1 MIRMFKSSTFI
12 NALVLLLLFWGCK
25 KEEKKAIIPTLS
37 TATITNITAKTAA
50 CGGNITSDG
59 GASIIA
65 KGVCWSKAPNP
76 AISDNKTN
84 DSLGDINFTSLIT
97 NLDSVTTYYVRA
109 YATNSAGTGYGNT
122 LSFQTSASLPILN
135 TIATSKIGQYSAIYG
150 GVIKSNGG
158 VLVTASGVCWSTSQN
173 PTISDNKTNNIAG
186 TDSFT
191 CFITGLIANTKYY
204 LRAYATNVTG
214 TGYGSIMSFTT
225 KPEMANTVEDND
237 GNIYNTVT
245 IGMQTWMK
253 ENLKTTKYSDW
264 TDITNVT
271 DNSAWQSLTTPAYCW
286 YNNDS
291 AGYKSAYGAL
301 YNWYAI
307 TTSKNICPSGWH
319 VSTDADWTKL
329 LNYLK
334 PGAGSKIKEAGTVH
348 WNDPNTA
355 TNNSGFMAI
364 PSGTGGGSYF
374 NNSYNFEGI
383 DLTQFADWWVKY
395 DNVNPEYYELRRDD
409 NIYIDISNSKNAGLN
424 VRCVKD

>member
-1 MIRMFKSSTFI
+1 MFKSSILI
-12 NALVLLLLFWGCK
+12 NALVLLFFFGSCK
-25 KEEKKAIIPTLS
+25 KEEKKTFIPTLA
-37 TATITNITAKTAA
+37 TATITNITGKTAA
-50 CGGNITSDG
+50 CGGNIISDG
-59 GASIIA
+59 GAIITA
-65 KGVCWSKAPNP
+65 KGVCWSKTPDP
-76 AISDNKTN
+76 TISDNKTSDN
-84 DSLGDINFTSLIT
+84 LDDRNFTSLIT

-122 LSFQTSASLPILN
+122 VSFKTSASLPMLI
-135 TIATSKIGQYSAIYG
+135 TIATGKVGQYSAIYG

-158 VLVTASGVCWSTSQN
+158 ESLIASGVCWSTSQS
-173 PTISDNKTNNIAG
+173 PTISDNKSNNIAG

-204 LRAYATNVTG
+204 IRAYATNSSG
-214 TGYGSIMSFTT
+214 TEYGPVLSFNT
-225 KPEMANTVEDND
+225 KQEIPNIVEDND

-245 IGMQTWMK
+245 IGTQTWMK

-264 TDITNVT
+264 TNIPNIT
-271 DNSAWQSLTTPAYCW
+271 DNSTWQSLTTPAYCW

-291 AGYKSAYGAL
+291 ANYKSAYGAL

-319 VSTDADWTKL
+319 VSTDADWVKL

-334 PGAGSKIKEAGTVH
+334 PGAGSKIKEAGTMH

-355 TNNSGFMAI
+355 TNSSGFTAT

-374 NNSYNFEGI
+374 RNSYNFEGI

-395 DNVNPEYYELRRDD
+395 DNVNPEYYELRRDN
-409 NIYIDISNSKNAGLN
+409 NIYVDISNSKNAGLN
-424 VRCVKD
+424 VRCIKD